1 MHERVNDRCSSWDSQ
16 HCDSELGLQL
26 VNLVN
31 RHGLSQIINEPTR
44 ITDQTAS
51 LLDLI
56 ITDVPND
63 IIQTGTLSP
72 VGTSDHAVV
81 ICKLNLNTRAPQ
93 MYTREVWNFQQADWS
108 GLNTALTMAPFDVA
122 FQLYNDIDD
131 IVHYWVNLVK
141 QMLKEFIPC
150 HIVRVRP
157 KDTPWVTNQLRAL
170 IRK

>member
-1 MHERVNDRCSSWDSQ
+1 MTHHIKTKAHFTVRFLRKL
-16 HCDSELGLQL
+16 HL
-26 VNLVN
+26 VFGVKRAILYC
-31 RHGLSQIINEPTR
+31 RF
-44 ITDQTAS
+44 
-51 LLDLI
+51 
-56 ITDVPND
+56 
-63 IIQTGTLSP
+63 
-72 VGTSDHAVV
+72 
-81 ICKLNLNTRAPQ
+81 NLNTRAPQ

-150 HIVRVRP
+150 HIVRARP